1 MRKQVLGRGLDAILG
16 SSQGQNG
23 SSPTVGTGEPL
34 EVAIERVSPGRGQ
47 PRRRFDDEALEEL
60 ASSIREKGILQPL
73 VVVEAPGGYE
83 LIAGERRLRAA
94 ARAGLEK
101 VPVIVKRD
109 VSADELVELA
119 LIENIQREDLT
130 PLEQARAFQRL
141 IEVYGHTQE
150 EAARRVGKS
159 RAAVANAIRLL
170 GLPAQVRELLEAGVL
185 AEGHGRALLAL
196 TTAAAQIRTAQ
207 RVARKGLSVRDTEEL
222 VRLEARRTGSAGDA
236 GDAGEVPQPSVLSD
250 LERSLMRA
258 LATKVRIRG
267 SGKRGSIR
275 IEFYSD
281 AELDR
286 LAQRLA
292 TC

>member
-1 MRKQVLGRGLDAILG
+1 
-16 SSQGQNG
+16 
-23 SSPTVGTGEPL
+23 L
-34 EVAIERVSPGRGQ
+34 EVSIERISAGRGQ
-47 PRRRFDDEALEEL
+47 PRRRFADDTLDEL
-60 ASSIREKGILQPL
+60 ASSIKEKGILQPL
-73 VVVEAPGGYE
+73 VVVEASGGYE

-94 ARAGLEK
+94 ARAGLET

-109 VSADELVELA
+109 VSTDELVELA

-141 IEVYGHTQE
+141 LEEHGYTQE

-159 RAAVANAIRLL
+159 RVAVANVIRLL
-170 GLPAQVRELLEAGVL
+170 GLPAQVRDLVEAGVL
-185 AEGHGRALLAL
+185 SEGHGRALLAL
-196 TTAAAQIRTAQ
+196 PTAAAQIRTAQ
-207 RVARKGLSVRDTEEL
+207 RIARKGLSVRETEEL
-222 VRLEARRTGSAGDA
+222 VRREARTATNGAEPA
-236 GDAGEVPQPSVLSD
+236 AVPPPSPLTE

-267 SGKRGSIR
+267 SGKRGSIH